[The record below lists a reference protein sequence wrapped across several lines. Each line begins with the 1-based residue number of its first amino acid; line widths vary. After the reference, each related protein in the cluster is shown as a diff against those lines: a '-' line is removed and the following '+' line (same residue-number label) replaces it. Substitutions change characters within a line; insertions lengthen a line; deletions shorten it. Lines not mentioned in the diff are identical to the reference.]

1 MPLYKITY
9 DKRVKYIA
17 GHALVHIS
25 NEGRCSARH
34 ISATERTYL
43 IQLESCIGTIK
54 KVEEPER
61 KMFWLAFGPTLRAMG
76 VIK

>member
-25 NEGRCSARH
+25 NEGRCSVRRM
-34 ISATERTYL
+34 SALERQYL
-43 IQLESCIGTIK
+43 IQLEHFCGTIK
-54 KVEEPER
+54 EVAEPER
-61 KMFWLAFGPTLRAMG
+61 KMFWLVFGPTLRTMG